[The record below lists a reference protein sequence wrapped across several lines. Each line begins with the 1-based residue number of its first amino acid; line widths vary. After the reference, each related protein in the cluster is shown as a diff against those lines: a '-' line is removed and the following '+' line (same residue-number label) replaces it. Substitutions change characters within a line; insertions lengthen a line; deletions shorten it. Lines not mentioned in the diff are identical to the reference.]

1 MSRLLNRRQRYAL
14 FKFFALLSLV
24 RWYNIL
30 IIIGAQYLAAVF
42 MLNPELPWHEVV
54 LDFNLFIVALS
65 TGFIV
70 ASGFIINAFYDL
82 ERDVI
87 NKPQEVVINR
97 LLSQQT
103 GLNFYFLFNTIGM
116 ILSFYVSKKVMLF
129 NFLFSIVLW
138 FYSHKLKKLG
148 FLGNISAVL
157 LTVAPFLVIVV
168 YYRDINPA
176 IFFYVAFIAVV
187 QLTRE
192 IVKDVLAQKGDVIYG
207 YNSVP
212 LNFGITQ
219 SKRLIYTLVTLSPLP
234 PAALYIIYDFNRV
247 AYYFIAAL
255 SALVLVSVL
264 TYKARNKA
272 DFSRINNILKGVIA
286 AGILSIALV

>member
-1 MSRLLNRRQRYAL
+1 MSRILNRRQRYAL

-24 RWYNIL
+24 RWYNIF
-30 IIIGAQYLAAVF
+30 IIIGAQYLASVF
-42 MLNPELPWHEVV
+42 MLNPEVPWLEVV
-54 LDFNLFIVALS
+54 LDPYLFIVALS

-129 NFLFSIVLW
+129 NFLFSIALW
-138 FYSHKLKKLG
+138 FYSHKLKKMG
-148 FLGNISAVL
+148 FLGNISAVS

-168 YYRDINPA
+168 YYEDINPA
-176 IFFYVAFIAVV
+176 IFFYVAFIALV
-187 QLTRE
+187 QLIRE
-192 IVKDVLAQKGDVIYG
+192 LVKDVMAQKGDVIYG
-207 YNSVP
+207 YKSVP
-212 LNFGITQ
+212 LDYGLDK
-219 SKRLIYTLVTLSPLP
+219 SKRLIYTLAVMLPLP
-234 PAALYIIYDFNRV
+234 PVALYMIYDFNNV
-247 AYYFIAAL
+247 VYYFVAAFIAL
-255 SALVLVSVL
+255 SAVVFL
-264 TYKARNKA
+264 TYKARGKN
-272 DFSRINNILKGVIA
+272 DFSKINTLLKGVIA
-286 AGILSIALV
+286 AGILSISLV

>member
-1 MSRLLNRRQRYAL
+1 
-14 FKFFALLSLV
+14 
-24 RWYNIL
+24 
-30 IIIGAQYLAAVF
+30 

-54 LDFNLFIVALS
+54 LDPHLFIVALS

-87 NKPQEVVINR
+87 NKPQEVIINR

-129 NFLFSIVLW
+129 NFLFSIALW
-138 FYSHKLKKLG
+138 FYSHKLKKMG
-148 FLGNISAVL
+148 FLGNISAVV

-168 YYRDINPA
+168 YYQDINPA
-176 IFFYVAFIAVV
+176 IFFYVVFIALV
-187 QLTRE
+187 QLIRE
-192 IVKDVLAQKGDVIYG
+192 LVKDVLAQKGDVIYG
-207 YNSVP
+207 YKSVP
-212 LNFGITQ
+212 VDFGLEK
-219 SKRLIYTLVTLSPLP
+219 SKKLIYTLAVFSPLP
-234 PAALYIIYDFNRV
+234 PGALYLIYDFNRV
-247 AYYFIAAL
+247 AYYFAAAL
-255 SALVLVSVL
+255 ITLAVVVYL
-264 TYKARNKA
+264 TYRARDKS
-272 DFSRINNILKGVIA
+272 DFSRINTLLKTVIA